1 MPSNKRFWFISC
13 VKYYYVLYCTLN
25 EDARIL
31 LLTEIQL
38 KVKAFQLLIPPSF
51 RLEYEL
57 WKVWDYF
64 CISQFY
70 TLLGRLLV
78 DSLTA
83 LVVQAGVVGASVG
96 SLLT

>member
-38 KVKAFQLLIPPSF
+38 NVKAFNLLIPASF
-51 RLEYEL
+51 R
-57 WKVWDYF
+57 
-64 CISQFY
+64 
-70 TLLGRLLV
+70 
-78 DSLTA
+78 
-83 LVVQAGVVGASVG
+83 
-96 SLLT
+96 